1 MNVAAW
7 LRNLGLERYEASLRE
22 NDIDLDLL
30 AELTADDLIGL
41 GVTSIGHRR
50 KLLAAIAALRE
61 RTPTPADLTTI
72 AAATPSHDD
81 RSTGAAERRQLTV
94 MFCDLVGSTSL
105 AERLDPE
112 DLREIIGAYHR
123 CIGDTVAP
131 FMGFVAKYLGDGAL
145 VYFGY
150 PSAHEEDAER
160 AVRAALALVAA
171 IAAIDTGELK
181 LRLRVGIATGLV
193 VVGDLLGSG
202 AAREEAVVGG
212 TPNLA
217 ARLQS
222 LAAPNTIVIADSTRR
237 LVGSLFDLID
247 LGSQELKG
255 ITLPQRIWQVIGTS
269 RVRSRFEALRSG
281 ETPLVGR
288 EEELAL
294 LGQRWSQARAG
305 QGQVVLL
312 SGEPGIGKSRLT
324 TALQERLDAEPR
336 ARIRYFCSPHHQ
348 DTALYPVIGQ
358 IERAS
363 GFGRH
368 DTPEVKLDK
377 LQALLAS
384 ASLPAD
390 DVSLIAELLSLPTS
404 NRYPPVELGPQRKKE
419 RILAALFRL
428 LASFARQQ
436 PVLMTF
442 EDLHWIDP
450 TSRELL
456 DLIVQR
462 VERLPVLLIATLRP
476 EFQPPWTDQ
485 PQPHVTVVALT
496 RLNRDEGMALI
507 WQLLVNTV
515 SLPDDV
521 VDEII
526 ERTDGVPLFLEE
538 LTKAVVEAAAAAG
551 DGGRSAISAVP
562 APSLAVPAT
571 LYASLTARLDR
582 LGPTAKEV
590 AQIGAAIGREFSHE
604 LLAAVAQ
611 PSETQLRDALG
622 RLVDAGLVF
631 QRGLP
636 PQASYLFKHALVQ
649 DTAHSSLLRGPRQAL
664 HARIATALEERFPT
678 IVQTRPELLAHHFTE
693 ARLLN
698 KAVAYWC
705 RAGQQSVAK
714 SALVEGIRQLRRG
727 LRLITD
733 LAETSERKQQEL
745 DLHVTLAGALTGAK
759 GFAHPEVIEAFN
771 RALKLVTDTAGAGT
785 LLHFSVL
792 YGLYAA
798 NFVGG
803 RPIPALDQAME
814 FLSFAESQTES
825 GPLLMGHRV
834 VGTVLALI
842 GDYPAALAHLERAV
856 ALYVPEEHRMLAFR
870 FGADIG
876 VSAFSSYAL
885 ALWNRGYPEQAS
897 NAMDE
902 ALRHARQS
910 VHAHTLAYALVV
922 VGLTAASARWTPEVE
937 ELANEAVALTNER
950 GFAFF
955 LGWGL
960 VLQGWAIAQRRH
972 GMAAVERI
980 REGLKATE
988 ATGAGNYKP
997 LLLGLLAEAL
1007 AMVGDIAEALVVLAE
1022 ALALA
1027 EASGQKGTDAELHR
1041 LRGDLLRRLPDPDL
1055 TASEACFRRALAVAR
1070 EQGTRG
1076 FELRAAVSLAR
1087 SLSAQARRDEA
1098 RDLLAPVYAWFTEGF
1113 DTPDLKEA
1121 KALLDELNASS
1132 TREDAAWT
1140 IPRDRDQAS

>member
-7 LRNLGLERYEASLRE
+7 LRSLGLERYEQSFRD
-22 NDIDLDLL
+22 NDIDVDLL
-30 AELTADDLIGL
+30 PELMADDLIGL

-61 RTPTPADLTTI
+61 RAPTSVDITGI
-72 AAATPSHDD
+72 GAATPSQEDAG
-81 RSTGAAERRQLTV
+81 TGGAERRQLTV

-123 CIGDTVAP
+123 RITDTVAP
-131 FMGFVAKYLGDGAL
+131 FTGFVAKYMGDGAL
-145 VYFGY
+145 IYFGY
-150 PSAHEEDAER
+150 PRAYEDDAER
-160 AVRAALALVAA
+160 AVKAALALVAA
-171 IAAIDTGELK
+171 IAAIDAADLK

-222 LAAPNTIVIADSTRR
+222 LAEPNTIVIADSTRR

-255 ITLPQRIWQVIGTS
+255 ITLPQRIWQVIGAS
-269 RVRSRFEALRSG
+269 RIRSRFEALRSG
-281 ETPLVGR
+281 ESPLVGR
-288 EEELAL
+288 EEELEL

-336 ARIRYFCSPHHQ
+336 TRIRYFCSPHHQ
-348 DTALYPVIGQ
+348 DSALYPVIGQ
-358 IERAS
+358 LERAA

-368 DTPEVKLDK
+368 DTPAVKLDK
-377 LQALLAS
+377 LEALLAS
-384 ASLPAD
+384 ASRPAG
-390 DVSLIAELLSLPTS
+390 DVSLIAELLSLPGS
-404 NRYPPVELGPQRKKE
+404 GRYPPLELGPQRKKE
-419 RILAALFRL
+419 RILTALFQL
-428 LASFARQQ
+428 LGSFARQL
-436 PVLMTF
+436 PVLMIF

-456 DLIVQR
+456 DLIVER

-476 EFQPPWTDQ
+476 EFQPPWTDR
-485 PQPHVTVVALT
+485 PQVTVMPLT
-496 RLNRDEGMALI
+496 RLNRSEGMALVR
-507 WQLLVNTV
+507 QLLVNTV
-515 SLPDDV
+515 SLPSDV

-551 DGGRSAISAVP
+551 DGGRGAISAVP
-562 APSLAVPAT
+562 ARSVAVPAT

-582 LGPTAKEV
+582 LGPTAKEI
-590 AQIGAAIGREFSHE
+590 AQIGAAIGREFSYE

-611 PSETQLRDALG
+611 PSEPELRNALG

-664 HARIATALEERFPT
+664 HARIARALEERFPT
-678 IVQTRPELLAHHFTE
+678 IVQTRPELPAHHFTE
-693 ARLLN
+693 AGLLN

-705 RAGQQSVAK
+705 RAGQQSVAR
-714 SALVEGIRQLRRG
+714 SALVEGIAQLRRG
-727 LRLITD
+727 LRLVTD
-733 LAETSERKQQEL
+733 LAETSERKEQEL
-745 DLHVTLAGALTGAK
+745 DLQVTLAGALTGAK
-759 GFAHPEVIEAFN
+759 GFAHQEVIEAFDQA
-771 RALKLVTDTAGAGT
+771 RKLITDTAGAGT

-803 RPIPALDQAME
+803 RPKPALEQAME
-814 FLSFAESQTES
+814 FLSLAECQTES

-876 VSAFSSYAL
+876 VSALSSHAL

-897 NAMDE
+897 NAVRE

-910 VHAHTLAYALVV
+910 VHVHTLAYALVV
-922 VGLTAASARWTPEVE
+922 VGVTAVSGRWTPEVE
-937 ELANEAVALTNER
+937 ELANEAVALANER

-955 LGWGL
+955 QGWGL
-960 VLQGWAIAQRRH
+960 ILQGWAMAQRGF
-972 GMAAVERI
+972 GMAAVERVH
-980 REGLKATE
+980 EGLKATE

-1007 AMVGDIAEALVVLAE
+1007 AIAGAIQDGLAVVAE
-1022 ALALA
+1022 ALAMA
-1027 EASGQKGTDAELHR
+1027 ETSGQKGTDAELHR

-1055 TASEACFRRALAVAR
+1055 TECEACFRKALAVAR

-1087 SLSAQARRDEA
+1087 LLSGQGRRNEA
-1098 RDLLAPVYAWFTEGF
+1098 RDLLAPVYCWYTEGF
-1113 DTPDLKEA
+1113 DTPDLKDA
-1121 KALLDELNASS
+1121 RALLEAL
-1132 TREDAAWT
+1132 DA
-1140 IPRDRDQAS
+1140 